1 MKKIWDF
8 IKDKYKIFIPIV
20 VVIVLLIVVGYFY
33 KEYNYNNYKNKKDVG
48 VYQYFG
54 GLRHD
59 YTAVF
64 TYNIKDVIVDI
75 RGKDEKIEYDSTP
88 IYLPDEDKVIFPNA
102 MSVVF
107 PLREGSQYK
116 IYKYSIYEYAGDDN
130 IHYLTSGEYK
140 NKYTYFFLFDGND
153 TYFFP
158 YETSLKIGGT
168 VYKKLSPMSYVS
180 LVGGVTLIYYDKG
193 SDTSE
198 VIEVDNKKVEVFND
212 NLDLNISEKYF
223 NSFSNK
229 VLLFKTDFLND
240 ITKMNIDK

>member
-88 IYLPDEDKVIFPNA
+88 IYLPGEDKVIFPNA

-116 IYKYSIYEYAGDDN
+116 IYKYSIYEYASDDN

-153 TYFFP
+153 VSY
-158 YETSLKIGGT
+158 G
-168 VYKKLSPMSYVS
+168 KK
-180 LVGGVTLIYYDKG
+180 
-193 SDTSE
+193 
-198 VIEVDNKKVEVFND
+198 
-212 NLDLNISEKYF
+212 
-223 NSFSNK
+223 
-229 VLLFKTDFLND
+229 
-240 ITKMNIDK
+240 